1 MSHVDAL
8 SRAPVNLLITNA
20 AILEAQRKAD
30 LKPINKQIVHN
41 DIICYQRK
49 GIKRPIVPKE
59 LIPQVLKSCHEEL
72 GHPGIQPS
80 LQYVTKR
87 FYWSTLEPDVK
98 QHVRTCH
105 QCQLVKPAL
114 HATYGQLKPLE
125 TPDEPMRLLA
135 MDTIVMGSVAKT
147 SKAKYIQVLID
158 HHSRYVW
165 AQATPTNTAAAAIN
179 VLKNAFTT
187 LTPPAN
193 SRFITDNGTNFIS
206 KEFNRFLKQ
215 HNIQHSYTSTYHPQ
229 TNGLNEKVNHTIITR
244 LKIAINEKPKRKWST
259 LLPEVIYSYNATIH
273 SVTGFA
279 PKYLL
284 FGITDNTQTESN
296 LTADRKLAVERT
308 EAFKKKKKSKYD
320 KTHKHID
327 LEIGSLVKRRIPSNH
342 PTNNKLTPAYTGPY
356 RVVSK
361 QSDHNYEIK
370 DSENAANSIKVHVS
384 QLEPYFPRN
393 GSASGRGE

>member
-1 MSHVDAL
+1 
-8 SRAPVNLLITNA
+8 
-20 AILEAQRKAD
+20 
-30 LKPINKQIVHN
+30 
-41 DIICYQRK
+41 
-49 GIKRPIVPKE
+49 
-59 LIPQVLKSCHEEL
+59 
-72 GHPGIQPS
+72 
-80 LQYVTKR
+80 
-87 FYWSTLEPDVK
+87 
-98 QHVRTCH
+98 
-105 QCQLVKPAL
+105 
-114 HATYGQLKPLE
+114 
-125 TPDEPMRLLA
+125 MRLLA
-135 MDTIVMGSVAKT
+135 MDTIVMGSVAKI

-165 AQATPTNTAAAAIN
+165 AQATSTNTAAAAIN
-179 VLKNAFTT
+179 LLKNASTT

-259 LLPEVIYSYNATIH
+259 LLPEVIHSYNATTH

-284 FGITDNTQTESN
+284 FGITDNTQIECN

-361 QSDHNYEIK
+361 QSDHNYEIRLGK
-370 DSENAANSIKVHVS
+370 RREFNQSSCLATGALFSKKW
-384 QLEPYFPRN
+384 
-393 GSASGRGE
+393 